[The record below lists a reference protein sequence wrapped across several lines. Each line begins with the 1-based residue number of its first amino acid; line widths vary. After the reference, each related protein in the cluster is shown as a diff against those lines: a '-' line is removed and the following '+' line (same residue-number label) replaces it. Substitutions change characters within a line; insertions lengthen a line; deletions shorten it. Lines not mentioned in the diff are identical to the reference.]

1 MITLRSLIRSY
12 PFANSSGGVF
22 KDNLGTNMKYHFC
35 GTNSIGTRY
44 GEYNIGITGGTSGNT
59 FMTYI
64 PSFMKNINTYNGF
77 SFRMSKSTSSDGYL
91 DLSRIATSMN
101 YGNLS
106 DYRQN
111 TMYYHDSTIGNS
123 LYGRDYT
130 TIPFY
135 SYETDSTYMF
145 AIDDINNFFMITEK
159 IKIDD
164 QSIKTCSII
173 TRKIIGGSDD
183 CPLGFYEFD
192 DSVTNG
198 DASIY
203 TNLYTEASMHN
214 AHNVG
219 YCSKYSL
226 YQYTRNGYIYPDIYY
241 CDGGLS
247 VPPDGIVRIG
257 TSKFMKLGSNL
268 FLRID

>member
-1 MITLRSLIRSY
+1 MGKLQVRY
-12 PFANSSGGVF
+12 PFGNTSDGPFSNSILS
-22 KDNLGTNMKYHFC
+22 NMKKFFA
-35 GTNSIGTRY
+35 GENSIGERY
-44 GEYNIGITGGTSGNT
+44 GSYSIGTASGTEGYAT
-59 FMTYI
+59 MTYI
-64 PSFMKNINTYNGF
+64 PSFMKNVNSYNGF
-77 SFRMSKSTSSDGYL
+77 SFRMSKATSSDGYL
-91 DLSRIATSMN
+91 DLSRVATNTN

-106 DYRQN
+106 DYQQN
-111 TMYYHDSTIGNS
+111 TMYYHSSTTGNS

-130 TIPFY
+130 KIPFY
-135 SYETDSTYMF
+135 SYETDSTYLF

-159 IKIDD
+159 TKIDD
-164 QSIKTCSII
+164 RSIKSCSII
-173 TRKIIGGSDD
+173 TRKIIGGSDN

-198 DASIY
+198 DASVY
-203 TNLYTEASMHN
+203 TNLYTDTNMYN

-226 YQYTRNGYIYPDIYY
+226 YQYTRNGYIYHDIYY